1 MKSGIYHKN
10 DGVYLVIYLGISH
23 GTYHLNILL
32 IPWYI
37 PWYIPKVVYTTF
49 RVIYT
54 MTQPSR
60 CAGPV
65 CSLRASGGGAGA
77 GALAVHCRRWWRP
90 AGALRGVD
98 IKSESLAPLAVRGT
112 DSESVLAQVASGS
125 NKKNFLCK
133 MEQAEKLKNVGER
146 TVGEVARMNP
156 WAMVFKLN
164 PMATTFW
171 QWLLNSH

>member
-1 MKSGIYHKN
+1 M
-10 DGVYLVIYLGISH
+10 
-23 GTYHLNILL
+23 
-32 IPWYI
+32 
-37 PWYIPKVVYTTF
+37 
-49 RVIYT
+49 
-54 MTQPSR
+54 
-60 CAGPV
+60 
-65 CSLRASGGGAGA
+65 
-77 GALAVHCRRWWRP
+77 
-90 AGALRGVD
+90 D

-133 MEQAEKLKNVGER
+133 MEPAEKLKNAGER

-171 QWLLNSH
+171 Q

>member
-1 MKSGIYHKN
+1 MVYTKVYNMVWKLVYTIYMV
-10 DGVYLVIYLGISH
+10 VYTQFYTWVYNMIYSLVY
-23 GTYHLNILL
+23 T
-32 IPWYI
+32 
-37 PWYIPKVVYTTF
+37 KVYNMVWKVVYTIKMMVYTTF

-65 CSLRASGGGAGA
+65 CSLRAGGGGAGA

-112 DSESVLAQVASGS
+112 DSESLLAQVASGS

-133 MEQAEKLKNVGER
+133 MEPAEKLKTCVRCGKVE
-146 TVGEVARMNP
+146 
-156 WAMVFKLN
+156 
-164 PMATTFW
+164 PMYI
-171 QWLLNSH
+171 